1 MVNLILLFVAATSL
15 GVWLLQEIKGRRQ
28 MQTALQWCA
37 EKKTASDAVAL
48 RRQVVP
54 AWVEWSY
61 RLVSALWLLWVASVV
76 LIKDGDFALAL
87 VVLTALAGVIAG
99 LDRFVFEKGRQ
110 AYVNAGKIAV
120 YITYFVKQEQENLK
134 REFGGMLPIAENAR
148 SFFPVLLVVLVLRSF
163 VVEPFQIPSA
173 SMVPSL
179 EVGDYILVNKFNYG
193 LRLPVVGTKI
203 LEVGEPERGDV
214 MVFFPPGDSRYFI
227 KRVVGLPGD
236 KLRYVNKKLYVNDEL
251 VPHTLVAEVPPL
263 QPVTQVVREQL
274 GSVEHLIHHD
284 KRIYRGDFET
294 TVKPG
299 HYFMMGDNRDNSSDS
314 RVWGQ
319 VPEKNIVG
327 QAFAIWMH
335 WRSVGELP
343 SFDRVGTIR

>member
-15 GVWLLQEIKGRRQ
+15 CVWLLQEIKGRRQ

-319 VPEKNIVG
+319 VPERNIVG

-335 WRSVGELP
+335 WQSFSQLP
-343 SFDRVGTIR
+343 SFDRVGQIR